1 MQDETVLLFV
11 SGVMPLMRPHAAI
24 YSVDTGHQLE
34 SLNSSVVS
42 AGNGRRSSRMT
53 PAQPLTSDA
62 QDVAKRWKM
71 FCFTCMSMLIF
82 EEGPGSYANCG
93 CDISCSLKCHVM
105 SGMLLSL

>member
-71 FCFTCMSMLIF
+71 FCFTCMSMLILKRVL
-82 EEGPGSYANCG
+82 GPTPTVGV
-93 CDISCSLKCHVM
+93 IFRVL
-105 SGMLLSL
+105 